1 MLGDFGITLTG
12 PTGVRMPRSGER
24 LLIGFLV
31 VALLLE
37 IFGVIMLTLS
47 PPETEPS
54 ILDQSIAAAFLIALA
69 IAFGAVIYL
78 ARFGQES
85 AEGKEDTGRPD

>member
-1 MLGDFGITLTG
+1 
-12 PTGVRMPRSGER
+12 MPRRSER
-24 LLIGFLV
+24 LLIALLV

-47 PPETEPS
+47 PLEVEPS
-54 ILDQSIAAAFLIALA
+54 ILDQSIAAAFLVALA

-78 ARFGQES
+78 ARFGQDRVES
-85 AEGKEDTGRPD
+85 TEDTGRPD